1 MTQTQPIQIREFV
14 VRLPEPLYPYQDK
27 TRIQVRKVTEV
38 AQSEP
43 GWMPV
48 TALGG
53 KFFQPAFDNRN
64 PLNIPGPFYGAET
77 DTCET
82 GTEEAPHNVLL
93 DRSGQEFVFMQPRYE
108 DELRDIISAAICEC
122 FVGYGAD
129 GDSNWT
135 LTLIREWWRSR
146 FDFLALLQETEGLTK
161 SKCRWERIL
170 SGAGVFYLR
179 EYAFFVENGRL
190 SSSTDSLPEIG

>member
-1 MTQTQPIQIREFV
+1 MTQPIQIREFV
-14 VRLPEPLYPYQDK
+14 VRLPDPLFPYQDK
-27 TRIQVRKVTEV
+27 TRIQVRKATAV
-38 AQSEP
+38 ASPEP

-48 TALGG
+48 TALVGQ
-53 KFFQPAFDNRN
+53 FFQPAFGKRN

-82 GTEEAPHNVLL
+82 GTAEAPRNVLL
-93 DRSGQEFVFMQPRYE
+93 DRSGQEFVFTQLRGE

-129 GDSNWT
+129 GDDHWT

-146 FDFLALLQETEGLTK
+146 LDLLALLSHIRGMPE
-161 SKCRWERIL
+161 SKLRWKRNL
-170 SGAGVFYLR
+170 SGEGEAYLR
-179 EYAFFVENGRL
+179 SYAFFVETRRL
-190 SSSTDSLPEIG
+190 PAAKDALPESG